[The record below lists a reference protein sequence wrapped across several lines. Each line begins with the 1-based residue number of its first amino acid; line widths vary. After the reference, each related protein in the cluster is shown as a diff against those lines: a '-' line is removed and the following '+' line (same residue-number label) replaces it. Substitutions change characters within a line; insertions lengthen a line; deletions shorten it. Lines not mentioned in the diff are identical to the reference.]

1 MVLVSAFRLQK
12 LYGHF
17 GTFFSLLIKKN
28 VLIDRLP
35 VRTRRQLGT
44 IWTTDIV
51 QSALAHITSL
61 SFFLPKRSVW
71 QSECAHLVKVV
82 VFLRF
87 EQVEGLP
94 LLFTGT
100 GQQVVEHMV
109 VPVKHTKPRVSGSDC
124 EEPKSSSCT
133 DLLNHSHSLWAAD
146 GVGLPLRL
154 FH

>member
-1 MVLVSAFRLQK
+1 M
-12 LYGHF
+12 
-17 GTFFSLLIKKN
+17 
-28 VLIDRLP
+28 
-35 VRTRRQLGT
+35 
-44 IWTTDIV
+44 
-51 QSALAHITSL
+51 
-61 SFFLPKRSVW
+61 W

-109 VPVKHTKPRVSGSDC
+109 VPVKHPRHRVRGSEPRRNQKPALYRSA
-124 EEPKSSSCT
+124 E
-133 DLLNHSHSLWAAD
+133 SLPLPLSD